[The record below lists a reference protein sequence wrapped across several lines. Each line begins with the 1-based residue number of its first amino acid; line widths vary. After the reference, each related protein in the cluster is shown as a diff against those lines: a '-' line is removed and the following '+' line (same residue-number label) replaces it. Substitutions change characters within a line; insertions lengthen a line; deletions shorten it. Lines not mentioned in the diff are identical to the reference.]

1 MIYNIIDHFLKIY
14 FSWVLANIMSE
25 SSCHFWICNR
35 NLGQKFCSGVFSM
48 ISYTHAV
55 INLFEHMSADIY
67 VWMEYPS
74 FSDIVLACVCFCGT
88 PAACKGSCSVKI
100 PINKDNCSKDTTLWW
115 FPGHLGCCR
124 YAAMTLHLTDNASG
138 SLFVFNHS
146 PNIAYWLWGPS
157 NGSFPKF
164 TNWLIHFIWEL
175 HRVMNWWF
183 YI

>member
-1 MIYNIIDHFLKIY
+1 
-14 FSWVLANIMSE
+14 MSE